1 MNGYELLAE
10 AHKKALKEDRN
21 KFSEEDKKE
30 IERKIEVFSALA
42 NFSEEDKNTAF
53 DSGMFNDIY
62 KGYVWKI
69 MDTLSSSEDEE
80 ISKMA
85 KLLTDSV
92 RKEASFI
99 LNRMSAKDAEKYYHN
114 GQI

>member
-1 MNGYELLAE
+1 MNGYELLVD

-21 KFSEEDKKE
+21 KLSEEDKKE

-80 ISKMA
+80 IRKSA
-85 KLLTDSV
+85 QLLTEPV
-92 RKEASFI
+92 RKTASFI
-99 LNRMSAKDAEKYYHN
+99 LNQMSAKDAENYYLK
-114 GQI
+114 